1 MPQDP
6 ATGPMSDPEVPM
18 PDREVERALVVVAH
32 PDDIDFGSAGTIAG
46 WTSVGIEVTYL
57 LVTTGDAGGFDD
69 AVARTDLPAMRMA
82 EQRAAGAEVGVHDVR
97 FLGHPLLNGSPNGDP
112 QPDGFVEVTP
122 GLRRDISRV
131 IRQVRPNRVLV
142 SSPEWNLARMP
153 VCHPDHMHTGE
164 ATLRAV
170 YPDARN
176 PYAHVELLRD
186 EGLEPWTVHEIWVQ
200 GGRENNHVSDVTA
213 HVDVK
218 MRALAAHAS
227 QFPQGFGPIEELV
240 RAWMGGT
247 ATDAGLAEGSSAEIF
262 DVHHIG

>member
-1 MPQDP
+1 MTQDP
-6 ATGPMSDPEVPM
+6 TVPM
-18 PDREVERALVVVAH
+18 PDPDVERALIVVAH
-32 PDDIDFGSAGTIAG
+32 PDDIDFGAAGTIAC
-46 WTSVGIEVTYL
+46 WTAAGIEITYL

-69 AVARTDLPAMRMA
+69 AVVRSDLPAMRMA

-97 FLGHPLLNGSPNGDP
+97 FLGHPLADGSPNGDP
-112 QPDGFVEVTP
+112 QPDGFVEVTTA
-122 GLRRDISRV
+122 LRRDISRV
-131 IRQVRPNRVLV
+131 IRQVRPNRVIL
-142 SSPEWNLARMP
+142 SSPEWNLGRMP

-213 HVDVK
+213 HVEAK
-218 MRALAAHAS
+218 MRALAAHTS
-227 QFPQGFGPIEELV
+227 QFPQGFEPIEGMV
-240 RAWMGGT
+240 RGWMGQT
-247 ATDAGLAEGSSAEIF
+247 ATEAGLPAGSSAETF
-262 DVHHIG
+262 DVHAIG